1 MDTLGDWSWPGTSR
15 PAGEMMPPAWVPAL
29 PPRLEPAAAL
39 AGAGYGAALPERR
52 RSRLWRVPL
61 AMLAS
66 LVAALATGV
75 AVQGPGP
82 LERLV
87 GLGGRSGAVAARFA
101 TVPVPPPAPLP
112 TLAQQSS
119 DSAGSSIDSAT
130 YHSAALGRNGL
141 FYVYLP
147 AGFSASTQRYPV
159 IYLLPGN
166 SQPAEAFLQI
176 GLQGTLDELIAH
188 HVIPP
193 MIAVM
198 IHGGPGANN
207 WHNQGRVGYENYVLE
222 VQQLVDRML
231 PTVAERDA
239 RAIAGDSMGGYG
251 AMNIALGNPFR
262 FGVVE
267 SWIAFF
273 NGLSGELHADRG
285 VLHELGLRA
294 FVYGAEDDKI
304 ADPSEDAPF
313 AEALRANG
321 ATAHSALYPGEH
333 SLQTVEAHLAAQ
345 LTYAGRALASE
356 MAAAEQRAARSRAV
370 ATSAALPTGGRRSV
384 GTGA

>member
-1 MDTLGDWSWPGTSR
+1 
-15 PAGEMMPPAWVPAL
+15 
-29 PPRLEPAAAL
+29 
-39 AGAGYGAALPERR
+39 
-52 RSRLWRVPL
+52 
-61 AMLAS
+61 
-66 LVAALATGV
+66 
-75 AVQGPGP
+75 
-82 LERLV
+82 
-87 GLGGRSGAVAARFA
+87 
-101 TVPVPPPAPLP
+101 VPPPAPLP
-112 TLAQQSS
+112 TLAPQSS
-119 DSAGSSIDSAT
+119 DAAGSSIDSAE

-147 AGFSASTQRYPV
+147 PGFSATTARYPV

-188 HVIPP
+188 HAIPP
-193 MIAVM
+193 MIAIM

-207 WHNQGRVGYENYVLE
+207 WHNQGRVGYESYVLE

-231 PTVAERDA
+231 PTIPERNA

-273 NGLSGELHADRG
+273 NGLTGELHADRG
-285 VLHELGLRA
+285 VLRELGLRA
-294 FVYGAEDDKI
+294 FVYGAENDKI
-304 ADPSEDAPF
+304 ADPTEDAPF
-313 AEALRANG
+313 AESLRANG
-321 ATAHSALYPGEH
+321 ATAHSAVYPGEH

-356 MAAAEQRAARSRAV
+356 TATARARASSRTAV
-370 ATSAALPTGGRRSV
+370 APASSRHAAQ
-384 GTGA
+384 